1 MILESRNGTY
11 ELHPEGIYPAV
22 CVDVID
28 LGLQRREFQGE
39 TKMVPRLRVVFE
51 TEAVGSDGRRL
62 SVSKSFTASLHQ
74 KAKLAEFLGKWRG
87 RPVMP
92 GESVDLDKLIGAC
105 CTLVVSHATLRNGEK
120 YASIDGVSKPTRKV
134 APSGTYD
141 PAAVRQRMAERLARE
156 GAPVRAA
163 AVSPTPAAAPTR
175 AAAAVPAVA
184 AAPGGCPAGGYDP
197 EVGF

>member
-1 MILESRNGTY
+1 MILESKNRVY

-51 TEAVGSDGRRL
+51 TEAIGTDGRRL
-62 SVSKSFTASLHQ
+62 SVSKSFTASVHQ
-74 KAKLAEFLGKWRG
+74 KSRLAEFLGRWRG

-92 GESVDLDKLIGAC
+92 GESIDLDKLIGAC
-105 CTLVVSHATLRNGEK
+105 CTLVISHAALRNGDR

-134 APSGTYD
+134 TASGSYD
-141 PAAVRQRMAERLARE
+141 PAAMRQRMAERLAKAGSD
-156 GAPVRAA
+156 GAGMAVAA
-163 AVSPTPAAAPTR
+163 AAAP
-175 AAAAVPAVA
+175 VSVA
-184 AAPGGCPAGGYDP
+184 PVTVAPGGCPAAGYDP